1 MKYSVSNSSL
11 FIKLVF
17 FINSNW
23 NHLKTKIPNYVYR
36 LQSWWH
42 CIQGLSLCYIVVCN
56 NNSFCWIWE
65 FSQLWKIHNF
75 FCFEHGWVWVS
86 DFHKVNRKPFL
97 LDFCKA
103 FPILTIIKGELA
115 YISQIVPIYL
125 IVGDGLWEIT
135 FVGWYFIWN
144 STERCDWLRKSL
156 LDT

>member
-1 MKYSVSNSSL
+1 MFTDYKVGDTAFKDYPCVTLLYVITIVFAESENSVSCEKSIIS
-11 FIKLVF
+11 
-17 FINSNW
+17 
-23 NHLKTKIPNYVYR
+23 
-36 LQSWWH
+36 
-42 CIQGLSLCYIVVCN
+42 
-56 NNSFCWIWE
+56 
-65 FSQLWKIHNF
+65 